1 MRRARSVF
9 LGLATLVVL
18 VIPLVFYQVD
28 TTEYGI
34 LTRFGQPMRAIKEPG
49 LNVKWPDPIESIKHI
64 DNRLQVFKMSQ
75 TEFLTGDKKNLNLEA
90 YATWKVVDP
99 LLFLKAVRDRTG
111 AEVQLAD
118 IVRSELGVALGK
130 VDLAELVTISPEGSQ
145 IDTLLTQVTQ
155 ATDQRAQGS
164 GFQVT
169 DVRLTLLTFPEAARQ
184 SVFQRMRTE
193 REAIAR
199 KFRSEGEE
207 EAAKIR
213 AKADTQV
220 AILLAQ
226 AQRDA
231 SRLQGEADALAIR
244 VYAQAL
250 GQDLEFYKFL
260 RTLQAYETFVDE
272 QTVLI
277 LPADSELLQYLNPSR
292 IGTIATSGPLSPSVE
307 IDTLPATWLSPTLPL
322 TEMLPLMGITP
333 SVPLTPSLPSTTTVT
348 PQDSGT
354 R

>member
-1 MRRARSVF
+1 MRLLRNLL
-9 LGLATLVVL
+9 LGLAGLAVVAML
-18 VIPLVFYQVD
+18 LMFYQVD

-34 LTRFGQPMRAIKEPG
+34 LTRFGQPIRAIKEPG
-49 LNVKWPDPIESIKHI
+49 LNVKWPDPIESVERI
-64 DNRLQVFKMSQ
+64 DNRLQIFKMPQ
-75 TEFLTGDKKNLNLEA
+75 TEFLTHDKKNLNLEA
-90 YATWKVVDP
+90 YAAWQVTDP
-99 LLFLKAVRDRTG
+99 LLFLKSVRDKAG

-118 IVRSELGVALGK
+118 ILRSELGVALGK
-130 VDLAELVTISPEGSQ
+130 VDLGELVTISAEGSQ
-145 IDTLLTQVTQ
+145 IDATLAQVTQ
-155 ATDQRAQGS
+155 GTDQRAQGS

-169 DVRLTLLTFPEAARQ
+169 DVQLTLLTFPEAARQ

-213 AKADTQV
+213 AKADTQA
-220 AILLAQ
+220 AIILAQ

-244 VYAQAL
+244 VYAQAF
-250 GQDLEFYKFL
+250 GQDPEFYKFL

-277 LPADSELLQYLNPSR
+277 LPADSALLQYLNPSS
-292 IGTIATSGPLSPSVE
+292 IGAITSTGALSPTVE
-307 IDTLPATWLSPTLPL
+307 AEAVPAAWLSPTLPL
-322 TEMLPLMGITP
+322 TELLPLMGITP
-333 SVPLTPSLPSTTTVT
+333 TVPITPTLPSTTTLS
-348 PQDSGT
+348 P
-354 R
+354 